1 MSTLEERFR
10 EKHSSLADEY
20 RICFNQCELNYFRG
34 NLIDFFLEQERSNNN
49 QSPDNYRY
57 RLVYGFFEA
66 YKSSGTLFYKACSS
80 NLSRIL
86 LTEDSQV
93 SADDMDLSCFFIYEL
108 FENLR
113 LYLPKIESIYNA
125 DLECERTFES
135 RLKTIRLTALVN
147 IEWLP
152 AFFNKVTDL
161 LNSDV
166 DINGASRDDYIK
178 FLKNLGDD
186 IHKGLVVFK
195 YPYNRP
201 SEDVLGDNGISNF
214 IEKINELYKKITG
227 CQKSLGT
234 IGSSNKSGQ

>member
-10 EKHSSLADEY
+10 AKHFSLADEY
-20 RICFNQCELNYFRG
+20 RICSNQCELNYFRG

-66 YKSSGTLFYKACSS
+66 YKSPGTPFYKKCSLD
-80 NLSRIL
+80 LSQIL
-86 LTEDSQV
+86 LTNDSQV
-93 SADDMDLSCFFIYEL
+93 GADDMDLSCFFIYEL

-113 LYLPKIESIYNA
+113 IYLPKIESIYNA
-125 DLECERTFES
+125 NLECDNTFGCP
-135 RLKTIRLTALVN
+135 LKAIRLTTLVN

-152 AFFNKVTDL
+152 AFFNKVTKL

-166 DINGASRDDYIK
+166 DINGANCDDYIK
-178 FLKNLGDD
+178 FLKDLGDD
-186 IHKGLVVFK
+186 IHKGLAVFK
-195 YPYNRP
+195 YPYNKPR
-201 SEDVLGDNGISNF
+201 EDVLGDNGISDF
-214 IEKINELYKKITG
+214 IENINELYKKISG

-234 IGSSNKSGQ
+234 IGCSNKSGQ